1 MDSSE
6 TTPRR
11 KDAQRNREAILCA
24 AKELFATSADVPMYE
39 IARAAGIGQG
49 TLYRHFAD
57 RRSIAIALF
66 DEELNGLEEL
76 ATELSDDPDAVFVLM
91 RRVAELQVHFQ
102 ALVEA
107 VHVDSPDDDPAKEPH
122 SVRLLEIFAEPF
134 QRAQAAG
141 SLRSDV
147 TLDDVSLV
155 VKMVDGALRHDP
167 DRADHAATAARAL
180 SIVIDGL
187 RR

>member
-1 MDSSE
+1 MYRCLMDSSE

-11 KDAQRNREAILCA
+11 KDAQRNREAILSA

-76 ATELSDDPDAVFVLM
+76 ATELSDAPDALFALM

-107 VHVDSPDDDPAKEPH
+107 LDHPAKEPH
-122 SVRLLEIFAEPF
+122 SVRLLEIFTEPF

-141 SLRSDV
+141 SLRSDI
-147 TLDDVSLV
+147 TLDDVFLV

-180 SIVIDGL
+180 GIVIDGL